1 MTISSTLKVAFI
13 SIIAAGALSMR
24 ADSISGT
31 FSNDCSGLVK
41 LWDLSGTYNSTN
53 NDGTETETS
62 VLTMDATGTITGS
75 GHFDVNDDANATV
88 LHGDYNVSGKVS
100 SAGSATRVK
109 LIFVTTSGTG
119 QVQGRDITF
128 QAKLNDNFE
137 VDDSS
142 RMLVGNTVG
151 KYKITVPSLGV
162 TKSKTAPS
170 SPVTENLPDNVDG
183 AWGLLL
189 NTAPDSKNK
198 YSGASTLQLSNG
210 KMFALAV
217 TGSYSSKTDLSKIS
231 LKSTDK
237 SAPITLSVV
246 EQQVGNSLSIF
257 SIKGKALGQT
267 VQFSQ

>member
-1 MTISSTLKVAFI
+1 MTILSTLKVALI
-13 SIIAAGALSMR
+13 SLITAGAVSVR

-41 LWDLSGTYNSTN
+41 LWDLSGNYESTN
-53 NDGTETETS
+53 SDGTETETI
-62 VLTMDATGTITGS
+62 VLTMDATGALTGS
-75 GHFDVNDDANATV
+75 GHFDVNDDANGTV
-88 LHGDYNVSGKVS
+88 LHGDFNASGKVS

-109 LIFVTTSGTG
+109 LTFVTTTGTG

-128 QAKLNDNFE
+128 QAKLNDSFE
-137 VDDSS
+137 LDESS

-162 TKSKTAPS
+162 TKSKSAPS

-183 AWGLLL
+183 AWGLLID
-189 NTAPDSKNK
+189 TAPDSKNK
-198 YSGASTLQLSNG
+198 YNGASILHLSNDKIFG
-210 KMFALAV
+210 LAV
-217 TGSYSSKTDLSKIS
+217 TGTYSSNTDLSKIS